1 MHSLNLNCSELTLSD
16 CYIDINYFLKVKLP
30 LEKILRAYEH
40 NSNQG
45 PHEIHKDTDKQ
56 ELCSIE
62 WPLTQNISD
71 IYNSYRHL
79 THNDLANITKRWCSN
94 KINNFDYL
102 LIINS
107 ISGRQWECP
116 YSHPIFPWISD
127 FESINTKLRDL
138 SMSKF
143 RLNKGDAH
151 LDLTYQASLN
161 SETGPYHITE
171 FLSEITYF
179 VYKSR
184 VTDKETLCK
193 NVRRTWVPNEYPQS
207 IQRLYQWTPEECIPE
222 FFYDP
227 SIFSSI
233 HTGNLIQSDIISDI
247 YTVGFKKLC
256 LLLDLP
262 DLKLPSWCSSAA
274 EFIRAHRLLLES
286 DLVSRKLH
294 YWIDLTFGHKLTS
307 EAALEAKNIC
317 MPLIDNHQSMKPYGI
332 TQLFSVPHPY
342 KVYDKSGYHSEKMP
356 KIINR
361 SQQQLNESRKS
372 IQKFESINEKST
384 ESSSN
389 IKIHLPDD
397 YNPYLMTDQME
408 SLYKFTKKAY
418 HTFPQTKHVSTR
430 TRLSFEYLCNFDMKC
445 LACLLT
451 ELSFFNKIKCL
462 PNQNSLQVRCDFIC
476 KMFAKQPHILMS
488 GNTPPFF
495 YPLCI
500 YTSIT
505 N

>member
-1 MHSLNLNCSELTLSD
+1 MHDILLYSPRFIDNNNEKILFIFYQLLKVYQFLHSLNLNCSELTLSD

-30 LEKILRAYEH
+30 LEKILRAYEYIR
-40 NSNQG
+40 NQES
-45 PHEIHKDTDKQ
+45 HEINKDTDKQ

-138 SMSKF
+138 SVSKF

-184 VTDKETLCK
+184 GTDKETLCK

-233 HTGNLIQSDIISDI
+233 HTGNLI
-247 YTVGFKKLC
+247 F
-256 LLLDLP
+256 
-262 DLKLPSWCSSAA
+262 
-274 EFIRAHRLLLES
+274 
-286 DLVSRKLH
+286 
-294 YWIDLTFGHKLTS
+294 
-307 EAALEAKNIC
+307 
-317 MPLIDNHQSMKPYGI
+317 
-332 TQLFSVPHPY
+332 TQ
-342 KVYDKSGYHSEKMP
+342 
-356 KIINR
+356 
-361 SQQQLNESRKS
+361 
-372 IQKFESINEKST
+372 
-384 ESSSN
+384 
-389 IKIHLPDD
+389 
-397 YNPYLMTDQME
+397 
-408 SLYKFTKKAY
+408 SLY
-418 HTFPQTKHVSTR
+418 
-430 TRLSFEYLCNFDMKC
+430 
-445 LACLLT
+445 
-451 ELSFFNKIKCL
+451 
-462 PNQNSLQVRCDFIC
+462 
-476 KMFAKQPHILMS
+476 
-488 GNTPPFF
+488 
-495 YPLCI
+495 
-500 YTSIT
+500 
-505 N
+505 